1 MKILNKRTKKPIC
14 SDCETAETPLSQI
27 LGLMFSKKKNI
38 LFVFNKS
45 ATHPIHSLFVFFN
58 FHAIYLD
65 ENMRVVDSREVR
77 PFNLFHESKSPASY
91 LLELCDGYPPK
102 EGEVLCLDGKS

>member
-1 MKILNKRTKKPIC
+1 MKITNRKTKKAVC
-14 SDCETAETPLSQI
+14 SGCETAETMLSQI
-27 LGLMFSKKKNI
+27 CGLMFSKRKNI
-38 LFVFNKS
+38 LFVFRKP
-45 ATHPIHSLFVFFN
+45 AAHPIHSLFVFFN

-77 PFNLFHESKSPASY
+77 PFTLFHESKSPASY

-102 EGEVLCLDGKS
+102 EGENLCLDGKS